1 MPIYVYWGE
10 DDFACDRAVQR
21 LRDRS
26 LDPAWGSF
34 NFDKIPADTPDA
46 TIQGLNQAMT
56 PPFGG
61 GQRVVWLVNSP
72 ILQQCSQEI
81 QKNLERTLPQLP
93 ESSVLLLTSRKK
105 PDQRL
110 KSTKLLK
117 KLAEFQEFS
126 PIPPWKT
133 ELLIRRVQQVAS
145 SLDVSVSPAAAER
158 LAEAV
163 GNNTRQLFT
172 ELEKLKLF
180 VDSSQVE
187 VEAVDELVTT
197 TTQNSLQLAKTIL
210 RGDTA
215 AALGLVADLIARNDV
230 PIVISATL
238 IGQFRTWLWVKL
250 MIDSRERD
258 EKAIAQAAEVGNP
271 KRIYFLRQE
280 VSRISLRQ
288 LQQTLPILLE
298 LETQLKSGGDAIATL
313 QMKVIELCRV
323 CRPSAW
329 NP

>member
-61 GQRVVWLVNSP
+61 GQRLVWLVNSP
-72 ILQQCSQEI
+72 ILQQCPQEI

-180 VDSSQVE
+180 GSSNSESSRVD

-271 KRIYFLRQE
+271 KRIYFLHQE

-288 LQQTLPILLE
+288 LQQTLPILLQ

-313 QMKVIELCRV
+313 QMKVIELCSV
-323 CRPSAW
+323 CRR
-329 NP
+329 

>member
-1 MPIYVYWGE
+1 MAIYVYWGE
-10 DDFACDRAVQR
+10 DEFACDRAVQR

-46 TIQGLNQAMT
+46 TIEGLNQAMT

-61 GQRVVWLVNSP
+61 GKRLVWLVNSP

-145 SLDVSVSPAAAER
+145 SLDVSISPAAAER

-180 VDSSQVE
+180 VGSSRVE

-250 MIDSRERD
+250 MINLRERD

-280 VSRISLRQ
+280 VSRISLEQ
-288 LQQTLPILLE
+288 LQQTLPILLA

-313 QMKVIELCRV
+313 QMRVIELCGV
-323 CRPSAW
+323 CRG
-329 NP
+329 

>member
-1 MPIYVYWGE
+1 
-10 DDFACDRAVQR
+10 
-21 LRDRS
+21 
-26 LDPAWGSF
+26 
-34 NFDKIPADTPDA
+34 
-46 TIQGLNQAMT
+46 
-56 PPFGG
+56 
-61 GQRVVWLVNSP
+61 VVWLVNSP
-72 ILQQCSQEI
+72 ILQQCPQEI

-93 ESSVLLLTSRKK
+93 ETSVLLLTSRKK

-180 VDSSQVE
+180 GSSNSESSRVE
-187 VEAVDELVTT
+187 VEAVNELVTT

-288 LQQTLPILLE
+288 LQQTLPILLQ

-313 QMKVIELCRV
+313 QMKVIELCSV
-323 CRPSAW
+323 CRR
-329 NP
+329 

>member
-93 ESSVLLLTSRKK
+93 ETSVLLLTSRKK

-180 VDSSQVE
+180 GSSNSESSRVE
-187 VEAVDELVTT
+187 VEAVNELVTT

-288 LQQTLPILLE
+288 LQQTLPILLQ

-313 QMKVIELCRV
+313 QMKVIELCSV
-323 CRPSAW
+323 CRR
-329 NP
+329 

>member
-1 MPIYVYWGE
+1 MAIYVYWGE
-10 DDFACDRAVQR
+10 DEFACDRAVER

-46 TIQGLNQAMT
+46 TIEGLNQAMT

-61 GQRVVWLVNSP
+61 GQRFVWLENTP
-72 ILQQCSQEI
+72 ILQQCSQDI

-93 ESSVLLLTSRKK
+93 DTSVLLLTTRKK

-110 KSTKLLK
+110 KSTKLFK

-133 ELLIRRVQQVAS
+133 ELLIRRVREVAR
-145 SLDVSVSPAAAER
+145 SLDISMSPAAAER

-163 GNNTRQLFT
+163 GNNTRQLVT
-172 ELEKLKLF
+172 ELEKLNLF
-180 VDSSQVE
+180 VGNQQVGVQA
-187 VEAVDELVTT
+187 VEELVTT
-197 TTQNSLQLAKTIL
+197 TTQTSLQLAKTVL
-210 RGDTA
+210 QGDTA
-215 AALGLVADLIARNDV
+215 TALGLVDDLIARNEV

-250 MIDSRERD
+250 MLELRERD

-280 VSRISLRQ
+280 VSRISLGQ
-288 LQQTLPILLE
+288 LQQTLPILLG
-298 LETQLKSGGDAIATL
+298 LEAQLKSGGDAIATL
-313 QMKVIELCRV
+313 QMKVIELCSV
-323 CRPSAW
+323 CRS
-329 NP
+329 

>member
-1 MPIYVYWGE
+1 MAIYVYWGE
-10 DDFACDRAVQR
+10 DEFACDRAVQT

-46 TIQGLNQAMT
+46 TIEGLNQAMT

-61 GQRVVWLVNSP
+61 GQRFVWLVDSP
-72 ILQQCSQEI
+72 ILQQCSQDL

-110 KSTKLLK
+110 KSTKLFK

-126 PIPPWKT
+126 SIPPWKT
-133 ELLIRRVQQVAS
+133 ELLIRRVREVAR
-145 SLDVSVSPAAAER
+145 SLEVSITPVAAER

-180 VDSSQVE
+180 VGDEQVGVNA
-187 VEAVDELVTT
+187 VEELVTT
-197 TTQNSLQLAKTIL
+197 TTQTSLQLAKTIL
-210 RGDTA
+210 QGDTA
-215 AALGLVADLIARNDV
+215 GALGLVHDLIARNDV

-250 MIDSRERD
+250 MIELRERD

-280 VSRISLRQ
+280 VSRISLGQ
-288 LQQTLPILLE
+288 LQQTLPILLA

-313 QMKVIELCRV
+313 QMRVIELCGV
-323 CRPSAW
+323 CRG
-329 NP
+329 

>member
-1 MPIYVYWGE
+1 M
-10 DDFACDRAVQR
+10 D
-21 LRDRS
+21 
-26 LDPAWGSF
+26 
-34 NFDKIPADTPDA
+34 NT
-46 TIQGLNQAMT
+46 
-56 PPFGG
+56 
-61 GQRVVWLVNSP
+61 P
-72 ILQQCSQEI
+72 ILQQCSQDI

-93 ESSVLLLTSRKK
+93 DTSVLLLTSRKK

-117 KLAEFQEFS
+117 KLAQFQEFS

-133 ELLIRRVQQVAS
+133 DLLIRRVREVAR
-145 SLDVSVSPAAAER
+145 SLDIAIAPAAAER

-163 GNNTRQLFT
+163 GNNTRQLVT

-180 VDSSQVE
+180 VGEQQVGVAA
-187 VEAVDELVTT
+187 VEALVTT
-197 TTQNSLQLAKTIL
+197 TTQTSLQLAKTIL
-210 RGDTA
+210 QGDTA
-215 AALGLVADLIARNDV
+215 TALSLVDDLIARNEV

-250 MIDSRERD
+250 MIELRERD

-280 VSRISLRQ
+280 VSRISLAQ
-288 LQQTLPILLE
+288 LEQTLPILLG

-323 CRPSAW
+323 CRR
-329 NP
+329 

>member
-1 MPIYVYWGE
+1 MAIYVYWGE
-10 DDFACDRAVQR
+10 DEFACDRAVER

-46 TIQGLNQAMT
+46 TIEGLNQAMT

-61 GQRVVWLVNSP
+61 GQRFVWLENTP
-72 ILQQCSQEI
+72 ILQQCSQDI

-93 ESSVLLLTSRKK
+93 DTSVLLLTTRKK

-110 KSTKLLK
+110 KSTKLFK

-133 ELLIRRVQQVAS
+133 ELLIRRVREVAR
-145 SLDVSVSPAAAER
+145 SLDISMSPAAAER
-158 LAEAV
+158 LAETV
-163 GNNTRQLFT
+163 GNNTRQLVT
-172 ELEKLKLF
+172 ELEKLNLF
-180 VDSSQVE
+180 VGNQQVGVQA
-187 VEAVDELVTT
+187 VEELVTT
-197 TTQNSLQLAKTIL
+197 TTQTSLQLAKTVL
-210 RGDTA
+210 QGDTA
-215 AALGLVADLIARNDV
+215 TALGLVDDLIARNEV

-250 MIDSRERD
+250 MLELRERD

-280 VSRISLRQ
+280 VSRISLGQ
-288 LQQTLPILLE
+288 LQQTLPILLG
-298 LETQLKSGGDAIATL
+298 LEAQLKSGGDAIATL
-313 QMKVIELCRV
+313 QMKVIELCSV
-323 CRPSAW
+323 CRS
-329 NP
+329 

>member
-61 GQRVVWLVNSP
+61 GQRLVWLVNSP
-72 ILQQCSQEI
+72 ILQQCPQEI

-180 VDSSQVE
+180 GSSNSESSRVD

-288 LQQTLPILLE
+288 LQQTLPILLQ

-313 QMKVIELCRV
+313 QMKVIELCSV
-323 CRPSAW
+323 CRR
-329 NP
+329 

>member
-21 LRDRS
+21 VRDRS

-93 ESSVLLLTSRKK
+93 ETSVLLLTSRKK

-180 VDSSQVE
+180 GSSNSESSRVE
-187 VEAVDELVTT
+187 VEAVNELVTT

-288 LQQTLPILLE
+288 LQQTLPILLQ

-313 QMKVIELCRV
+313 QMKVIELCSV
-323 CRPSAW
+323 CRR
-329 NP
+329 

>member
-1 MPIYVYWGE
+1 MAIYVYWGE
-10 DDFACDRAVQR
+10 DEFACDRAVQT

-46 TIQGLNQAMT
+46 TIEGLNQAMT

-61 GQRVVWLVNSP
+61 GQRFVWLVDSP
-72 ILQQCSQEI
+72 ILQQCSQDL

-110 KSTKLLK
+110 KSTKLFK

-126 PIPPWKT
+126 SIPPWKT
-133 ELLIRRVQQVAS
+133 ELLIRRVREVAR
-145 SLDVSVSPAAAER
+145 SLEVSITPVAAER

-180 VDSSQVE
+180 VGDEQVGVNA
-187 VEAVDELVTT
+187 VEELVTT
-197 TTQNSLQLAKTIL
+197 TTQTSLQLAKTIL
-210 RGDTA
+210 QGDTA
-215 AALGLVADLIARNDV
+215 GALGLVHDLIARNDV

-250 MIDSRERD
+250 MIELRERD

-280 VSRISLRQ
+280 VSRISLGQ
-288 LQQTLPILLE
+288 LQQTLPILLA

-313 QMKVIELCRV
+313 QMRVIELCGV
-323 CRPSAW
+323 CRR
-329 NP
+329 